1 MKNHVWLYLLC
12 VGPYSQPKV
21 VFFNSRG
28 RCDARQ
34 LIGQIHESIPFS
46 VSALKA
52 LSLLLLIII
61 GRINDQ
67 HVPFVILWLISFYE
81 LKWGL

>member
-1 MKNHVWLYLLC
+1 MKNHVGLYLLY

-21 VFFNSRG
+21 VFFFNSRG
-28 RCDARQ
+28 RSDARHPIEQ
-34 LIGQIHESIPFS
+34 SHETIPIS

-67 HVPFVILWLISFYE
+67 HLPFVILCLILFYAQ
-81 LKWGL
+81 K